1 MKLQGSQYSAR
12 AAGTHAKLEIDRGC
26 GEMGLQRRKP
36 AWVSGRVFLR
46 ASEAVELDVLAEPAK
61 RVKMYKTAVESFR
74 AFPGKGLGFLAFWFF
89 LVFPS
94 RALGQTWEWTSE
106 TVDAS
111 GESISI
117 AADLDGNLHMS
128 YLAGNQMVR
137 YGFRPAHTPRWFTM
151 EIPGTPTEGNSHMPT
166 RIALDPKGNPHVCLT
181 PGVLKYASFD
191 GKRWSVQQIDPG
203 IGLVSFTCS
212 VAIAPDG
219 TQHVVWYQYGV
230 PGGGY
235 YLHVK
240 HAVLQNG
247 VWMAR
252 TIDFEGQTGKWNSI
266 SIDAQGMVHATYD
279 SFLKGQLKYALWNG
293 KEWHVSI
300 VDPSGGGGMGN
311 SVLVNRDGEA
321 QVSYEHDDKL
331 LYAWQTPT
339 SWKIETVNQISTNG
353 GWLGF
358 RSRQALDPQGN
369 PHIVYEDGGA
379 VEHAFWDGSGWK
391 IQLVSARGL
400 ESNRFCDIAIDS
412 EGTIYIAFRDAN
424 DGSVKVVV
432 GRPQTPAKIASA
444 ADGKKEK

>member
-1 MKLQGSQYSAR
+1 MLSWRLIAGVAR
-12 AAGTHAKLEIDRGC
+12 WW
-26 GEMGLQRRKP
+26 LQRGKARP
-36 AWVSGRVFLR
+36 GQ
-46 ASEAVELDVLAEPAK
+46 AVAFPEGERGDQAGCFADLPK
-61 RVKMYKTAVESFR
+61 RVKMYKTALESFR
-74 AFPGKGLGFLAFWFF
+74 AFPSRGLGFLAFSLF
-89 LVFPS
+89 LVFPT
-94 RALGQTWEWTSE
+94 RVLGQTWEWTSE

-128 YLAGNQMVR
+128 YLGGNQIVR
-137 YGFRPAHTPRWFTM
+137 SGFRRAHTPRWFTM
-151 EIPGTPTEGNSHMPT
+151 EIPGTPTEGNAHMPT
-166 RIALDPKGNPHVCLT
+166 KIALDPKGNPHVCLT

-191 GKRWSVQQIDPG
+191 GKRWAVQQIDPG

-219 TQHVVWYQYGV
+219 TQHVIWYQYGA

-235 YLHVK
+235 YLHLK
-240 HAVLQNG
+240 HAVLQND

-252 TIDFEGQTGKWNSI
+252 TIDLEGQTGKWNSI
-266 SIDAQGMVHATYD
+266 SVDAQGMVHATYD
-279 SFLKGQLKYALWNG
+279 SFLKGELKYAFWNG
-293 KEWHVSI
+293 KEWHVSV
-300 VDPSGGGGMGN
+300 VDSSGGGGMGN
-311 SVLVNRDGEA
+311 SVLVNRDGRA

-331 LYAWQTPT
+331 LYAWQAPT

-369 PHIVYEDGGA
+369 PHVVYEDGGA
-379 VEHAFWDGSGWK
+379 VEHAFWDGSRWK
-391 IQLVSARGL
+391 IQLVSARGI
-400 ESNRFCDIAIDS
+400 ESNRFCDMAIDS

-444 ADGKKEK
+444 VDGKKEK